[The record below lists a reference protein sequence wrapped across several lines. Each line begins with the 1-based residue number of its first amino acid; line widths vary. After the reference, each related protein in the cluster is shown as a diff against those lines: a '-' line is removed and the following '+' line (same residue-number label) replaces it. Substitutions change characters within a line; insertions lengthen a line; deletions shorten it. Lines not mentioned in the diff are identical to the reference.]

1 MMKIS
6 ILYFL
11 LFLSVNTLAQS
22 SPCFEILNL
31 PDTIHVCKN
40 TQIQFNPTLD
50 NVGTII
56 PLDTTWS
63 PSTGLDNPDIINPTA
78 SLGTISQQYN
88 LVVEG
93 LTDLNLIENWDF
105 SLGTTGFITSYIEGF
120 GSSGLVP
127 EGTFAVVSNPSLV
140 HPNFASFYDHTY
152 GNSAGSMM
160 VVNGSGTANTIVWL
174 QDIIVKPDTWY
185 DFSAWAATCVSQSP
199 ALLQFS
205 INSVLLDTPFQL
217 PNTTGNWVNF
227 HSKWYSGSN
236 VNAEISIVDQQT
248 ILGGN
253 DFAID
258 DLRFREICKA
268 TDSVFVHVIDLQP
281 EFHYDSI
288 PGCTSDQINFTF
300 VNEGGDFPEEF
311 IWDFGDGTTSNEL
324 NPVHIFSPKGLYEV
338 TMTIRKGDCIETYS
352 LEINTADF
360 IKQVDAFISQDKNV
374 ACINESISFYSL
386 GQGNYPLEF
395 FWDFGDGNTS
405 EDFEIVHTYENPGY
419 YTVTHI
425 VTDNYACSDTT
436 QVDIEVISPPQII
449 PVPDQKLCFGESTV
463 VDLTHID
470 DIIVWYDGSKTKIR
484 TFSISGKY
492 SYTIINGINC
502 YSIDTFEVKIN
513 KEPQKNNF
521 EGKIC
526 EGASYDFFGDIYDK
540 PGTYADTLRSFQGCD
555 SIYYVLNLTFT
566 PPVSATI
573 GTDKNQICIGE
584 SIDFESHAS
593 GSYPFTYLWEFGDG
607 SISNEQNPEYTYKK
621 PGKFIVKHIIADK
634 YLCSD
639 SLFTSIEVMSY
650 PVIVPIPDYFL
661 CFPEKAD
668 IIISPGNATIQWN
681 DGNAD
686 SLRILPTSGTFSYTL
701 INEFNCSVSDT
712 FSVFISAPASH
723 QIIEKVLCK
732 YEKFI
737 FLNKTYEIP
746 GVYFDTVF
754 TKLDCDSIAYT
765 IKISRFIS
773 ASAAS
778 DKKFICLGDTVNFYS
793 NDTGIDPLQFEWI
806 FGEGDR
812 SIIKNTSYKFK
823 KPGKHT
829 VIHIVTDN
837 NSCSDTAKLEIEV
850 YDLPKITQIS
860 DQFGCF
866 EELIQVDVKSNNYDV
881 IWSDGCTFKI
891 RDISKP
897 GTYIYT
903 LTDAIGCK
911 SSDTFLITKSPV
923 PLSIKMEKTLC
934 KYEDFS
940 FLDKVYKNTGTY
952 SDTIFS
958 VKNCDSVYYDISILQ
973 YPEVPIEISGIT

>member
-6 ILYFL
+6 ILYFA
-11 LFLSVNTLAQS
+11 FLSVNALAQS

-40 TQIQFNPTLD
+40 TQVQFNPNLD

-152 GNSAGSMM
+152 GNSSGSMM

-205 INSVLLDTPFQL
+205 INGVLLDTPFQL

-227 HSKWYSGSN
+227 HSKWHSGSN
-236 VNAEISIVDQQT
+236 VNAEISIIDQQT

-253 DFAID
+253 DFALD

-281 EFHYDSI
+281 VFHYDSI

-311 IWDFGDGTTSNEL
+311 IWDFGDGTSSNEL
-324 NPVHIFSPKGLYEV
+324 NPVHIFSPKGVYE
-338 TMTIRKGDCIETYS
+338 MTLTVRKGDCVETYS

-360 IKQVDAFISQDKNV
+360 IKPVDAFISQDKNV

-405 EDFEIVHTYENPGY
+405 EDFEIAHTYENPGY

-449 PVPDQKLCFGESTV
+449 PVPDQ
-463 VDLTHID
+463 
-470 DIIVWYDGSKTKIR
+470 
-484 TFSISGKY
+484 
-492 SYTIINGINC
+492 NC
-502 YSIDTFEVKIN
+502 ALV
-513 KEPQKNNF
+513 
-521 EGKIC
+521 
-526 EGASYDFFGDIYDK
+526 
-540 PGTYADTLRSFQGCD
+540 
-555 SIYYVLNLTFT
+555 
-566 PPVSATI
+566 
-573 GTDKNQICIGE
+573 NQQ
-584 SIDFESHAS
+584 
-593 GSYPFTYLWEFGDG
+593 L
-607 SISNEQNPEYTYKK
+607 
-621 PGKFIVKHIIADK
+621 
-634 YLCSD
+634 
-639 SLFTSIEVMSY
+639 
-650 PVIVPIPDYFL
+650 
-661 CFPEKAD
+661 
-668 IIISPGNATIQWN
+668 
-681 DGNAD
+681 
-686 SLRILPTSGTFSYTL
+686 L
-701 INEFNCSVSDT
+701 I
-712 FSVFISAPASH
+712 
-723 QIIEKVLCK
+723 
-732 YEKFI
+732 
-737 FLNKTYEIP
+737 
-746 GVYFDTVF
+746 
-754 TKLDCDSIAYT
+754 
-765 IKISRFIS
+765 
-773 ASAAS
+773 
-778 DKKFICLGDTVNFYS
+778 
-793 NDTGIDPLQFEWI
+793 
-806 FGEGDR
+806 
-812 SIIKNTSYKFK
+812 
-823 KPGKHT
+823 
-829 VIHIVTDN
+829 
-837 NSCSDTAKLEIEV
+837 
-850 YDLPKITQIS
+850 
-860 DQFGCF
+860 
-866 EELIQVDVKSNNYDV
+866 
-881 IWSDGCTFKI
+881 
-891 RDISKP
+891 
-897 GTYIYT
+897 
-903 LTDAIGCK
+903 
-911 SSDTFLITKSPV
+911 
-923 PLSIKMEKTLC
+923 
-934 KYEDFS
+934 
-940 FLDKVYKNTGTY
+940 
-952 SDTIFS
+952 
-958 VKNCDSVYYDISILQ
+958 
-973 YPEVPIEISGIT
+973 